1 MNKRINTTDRAGWHK
16 RILLAVALAGA
27 TTAVAQQHGSEQAGV
42 SPWGKSDEIGTLNM
56 MSDSNNLALFSKIR
70 TGKVYDLG
78 VEYFVGMPG
87 FTELGDPPYQYWL
100 THTPRGT
107 VVGNHTHQGE
117 TMNKK
122 VSYTG
127 DAVSMY
133 THTGTHI
140 DALSHFGLHGK
151 IWNGFAADEH
161 LSDRGWDKGG
171 AEKIP
176 PIIGKAVLIDVPA
189 FKGVDVL
196 PGNYVITL
204 KELQQLINTQHL
216 QINKGDIV
224 FIRTGIMKYFYNDRD
239 KFMQHSPGMSMEALR
254 WLIETKGVMTLGADN
269 LGVEAIP
276 SGDSSNWLPGH
287 TYLLAQWGVMF
298 IELLYLEDL
307 SAAGVHDFL
316 FIGLPLKIRGASGAP
331 VRPMAIPL

>member
-1 MNKRINTTDRAGWHK
+1 MNTRNKIKLG
-16 RILLAVALAGA
+16 LLAVSLAVVA
-27 TTAVAQQHGSEQAGV
+27 TATAQQHQTTEQAGS
-42 SPWGKSDEIGTLNM
+42 SPWGKSDEIGSLNM
-56 MSDSNNLALFSKIR
+56 MSDSANLALFSKLR

-78 VEYFVGMPG
+78 VEYFIGMPG

-107 VVGNHTHQGE
+107 VVGDLTQQGAD
-117 TMNKK
+117 MNKK

-127 DAVSMY
+127 DAISLY

-151 IWNGFAADEH
+151 IYNGYAADEH
-161 LSDRGWDKGG
+161 LGDRGWNKSG

-189 FKGVDVL
+189 YKGVDVL

-204 KELQQLINTQHL
+204 AELQQLIKSQHL

-224 FIRTGIMKYFYNDRD
+224 FIRTGLMKYFYGDKA
-239 KFMQHSPGMSMEALR
+239 KFMGSSPGMSLEAVK
-254 WLIETKGVMTLGADN
+254 WLVETKGVMTLGADN
-269 LGVEAIP
+269 LGLEVMP
-276 SGDSSNWLPGH
+276 SADSTNWLPVH
-287 TYLLAQWGVMF
+287 TYLLAQKGIMF
-298 IELLYLEDL
+298 IELVYLEEL
-307 SAAGVHDFL
+307 SAAKVKDFL
-316 FIGLPLKIRGASGAP
+316 FIGLPLKLRGASGAP
-331 VRPMAIPL
+331 LRPIAIPL